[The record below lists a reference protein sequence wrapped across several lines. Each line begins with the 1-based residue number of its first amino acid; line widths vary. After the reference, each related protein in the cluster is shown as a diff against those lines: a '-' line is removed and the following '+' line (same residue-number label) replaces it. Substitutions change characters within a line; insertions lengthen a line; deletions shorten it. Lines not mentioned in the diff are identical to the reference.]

1 MAALS
6 PSAEVAATFTTLFAS
21 FVITFNGVLQP
32 LSSLIQFWHWV
43 YYISPYR
50 MYPPS

>member
-32 LSSLIQFWHWV
+32 VSQLVGFWHWM
-43 YYISPYR
+43 YDLSTCKKSP
-50 MYPPS
+50 SS